1 MKVVVGPKML
11 KIQFCRRYFQKK
23 KKKKLSESL
32 FFKVKLGYN
41 EIMGTNEFTLLV
53 FHFKE

>member
-11 KIQFCRRYFQKK
+11 KIQFCRRYFQQQQ
-23 KKKKLSESL
+23 KLSESL

>member
-11 KIQFCRRYFQKK
+11 KIQFCRRYFQK